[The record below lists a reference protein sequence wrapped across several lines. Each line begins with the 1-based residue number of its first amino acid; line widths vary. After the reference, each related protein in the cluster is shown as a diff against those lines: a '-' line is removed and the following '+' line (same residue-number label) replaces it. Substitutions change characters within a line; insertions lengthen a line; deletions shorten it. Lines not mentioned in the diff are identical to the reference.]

1 MGKSQG
7 KNGQMGKNENNEIRR
22 AKGDK
27 FWHIKVKVEMFSIT
41 GGKGDKFGI
50 NWQKLIS
57 GA

>member
-1 MGKSQG
+1 MGRSREN
-7 KNGQMGKNENNEIRR
+7 NGEIGRNENNEINW
-22 AKGDK
+22 AKGDN
-27 FWHIKVKVEMFSIT
+27 FWHNKVKVETFSIR